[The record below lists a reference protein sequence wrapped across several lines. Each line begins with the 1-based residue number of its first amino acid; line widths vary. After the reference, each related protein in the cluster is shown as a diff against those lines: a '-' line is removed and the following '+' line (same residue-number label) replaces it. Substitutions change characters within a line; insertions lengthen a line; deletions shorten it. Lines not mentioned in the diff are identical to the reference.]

1 MGVRASIKMKL
12 RSKDKANM
20 ETNSISFDYNFR
32 QEIQTKIS
40 QILHPDKIM
49 ESIDDCDSSNWIFPN
64 SDSQMKT
71 HFPTF
76 YSLGNDEIFC
86 IQRLLKSLDGIFVER
101 CRVNRTNSNSVGADT
116 TTTTTTLSSTIASED
131 QNILLDEINS
141 TNQRRHV
148 ICQLSTL
155 FCNLLFTLTTTT
167 RLINSPLSIAQEIS
181 ILTAHLI
188 KYLQTNFGSNCEDHT
203 LADRDQQLAIKLFLD
218 SAYSVVPLLS
228 SA

>member
-12 RSKDKANM
+12 RSKDKTNI
-20 ETNSISFDYNFR
+20 EKNSISFDYKIR

-40 QILHPDKIM
+40 QVLHPDKIM
-49 ESIDDCDSSNWIFPN
+49 DSVDDCDSSNWIFPN

-86 IQRLLKSLDGIFVER
+86 FQRLLKSLDGIFVER
-101 CRVNRTNSNSVGADT
+101 CRVKNPT
-116 TTTTTTLSSTIASED
+116 TTTTTPSSSIISDD

-141 TNQRRHV
+141 TNRRRHV

-167 RLINSPLSIAQEIS
+167 QLINSPLSIAQEIS

-203 LADRDQQLAIKLFLD
+203 LADRDQQVAIKLFLD